1 MILRNTGD
9 VARLFSLSGR
19 QLQSCADF
27 SEVSDS
33 VSHSGY
39 RLSRQIRSLFVRAS
53 FYLIFLNKILFVIHI
68 IFVRYALNGLK

>member
-33 VSHSGY
+33 VSHLDIASADK
-39 RLSRQIRSLFVRAS
+39 IRSLFVRAS